1 MWLCIWLQG
10 ERAILCAL
18 LAGWC
23 INVTHASTVGRK
35 IYDTLG
41 TCTFLSLHCCR
52 LLIFCQSV
60 CCYGNTPLPFSDQ
73 NPNLNP
79 TTLHLPLSP
88 HSYASSSCSLSFA
101 HTNYPFLYRALCSV
115 YNMAKFFRK
124 GSTGRTHTQAHKL
137 LIGTR
142 HPQVQEILVLVSRRK
157 QLVIWR
163 KRDIWF
169 LPFRES
175 NLNESLKTC
184 QKLWMLGDPAFVLTS
199 PIALRLVN

>member
-1 MWLCIWLQG
+1 MTHWG
-10 ERAILCAL
+10 HAL
-18 LAGWC
+18 F
-23 INVTHASTVGRK
+23 SP
-35 IYDTLG
+35 
-41 TCTFLSLHCCR
+41 CTAAR

-101 HTNYPFLYRALCSV
+101 HTNYPFYIGLYALFS
-115 YNMAKFFRK
+115 NMAKIFQK
-124 GSTGRTHTQAHKL
+124 GQHRSHTYTSTQTLDRNSSPTSTGNIS
-137 LIGTR
+137 IGK
-142 HPQVQEILVLVSRRK
+142 QEK

-169 LPFRES
+169 LPFRKS
-175 NLNESLKTC
+175 NLNESLKIC